1 MVEFMKY
8 EVIKEFQY
16 IKTGIDYNPGEVFE
30 TEDQVQGLILRG
42 IIRATRPQPTVVAP
56 CDEECQAEKAYQAK
70 KAAEK
75 TKRSEECKEV
85 CIENRLDNSKIY
97 ETKKYEVE
105 IEPIQ
110 PKVEAFDP
118 TGLEKYK
125 PAKQLEQAQAK
136 STTKVLEAATTV
148 AKSKTRSARQIEMSV
163 DMTELVDEVAK
174 AEETA
179 VKAAVKSK
187 RKTKQAK

>member
-1 MVEFMKY
+1 MKY

-42 IIRATRPQPTVVAP
+42 IIRAARPQPKVELP

-75 TKRSEECKEV
+75 AKRSEECKEV

-97 ETKKYEVE
+97 ETKKYEVK

-110 PKVEAFDP
+110 PKAEAFDP
-118 TGLEKYK
+118 TDPSGLEKYK
-125 PAKQLEQAQAK
+125 PAKQLEQAQDK

-148 AKSKTRSARQIEMSV
+148 AKSKTRAARQIEMSV
-163 DMTELVDEVAK
+163 EMTELVDEVAK
-174 AEETA
+174 AEENA
-179 VKAAVKSK
+179 VKAASKSKTK
-187 RKTKQAK
+187 RKTK

>member
-1 MVEFMKY
+1 MKY

-42 IIRATRPQPTVVAP
+42 IIRAARPQPVVELP
-56 CDEECQAEKAYQAK
+56 CDGECQAEKAYQAK

-75 TKRSEECKEV
+75 AKRSEECKEV

>member
-1 MVEFMKY
+1 MKY

-16 IKTGIDYNPGEVFE
+16 IRTGIDYNPGEVFE

-42 IIRATRPQPTVVAP
+42 IIRALRPQPTVEVP
-56 CDEECQAEKAYQAK
+56 CDPECVYQKKK
-70 KAAEK
+70 KADKA
-75 TKRSEECKEV
+75 KRSEECKEV

-136 STTKVLEAATTV
+136 SNAKVLESAETV
-148 AKSKTRSARQIEMSV
+148 AKAKTRNARQIEMSV

-174 AEETA
+174 AEESA
-179 VKAAVKSK
+179 AQAAAKATKSTTK
-187 RKTKQAK
+187 RKTKK

>member
-1 MVEFMKY
+1 MKY

-42 IIRATRPQPTVVAP
+42 IIRAARPQPVVELP
-56 CDEECQAEKAYQAK
+56 CDEECQTEKAYQAK

-75 TKRSEECKEV
+75 AKRSEECKEV
-85 CIENRLDNSKIY
+85 FIENRLDNSKIY

-110 PKVEAFDP
+110 PKVEPFDP

-163 DMTELVDEVAK
+163 EMTELVDEVAK
-174 AEETA
+174 AEESA
-179 VKAAVKSK
+179 VKAAVKATTKSK
-187 RKTKQAK
+187 RKTK